1 MERILIMEARQHR
14 CASEWETSKTL
25 SLQEVEEDVKCVKKR
40 KNINKQVGSGG
51 ERYQDMK
58 EHLQE

>member
-1 MERILIMEARQHR
+1 MEARQHR